1 MARDGMD
8 DRLRDILASIPMGRM
23 GSPADCAATASFLL
37 SDAAC
42 YLSGVVID
50 INGASYF
57 H

>member
-1 MARDGMD
+1 MQE
-8 DRLRDILASIPMGRM
+8 RLAEINDSIPLGRM
-23 GSPADCAATASFLL
+23 ATSKDCAATAAFLL
-37 SDAAC
+37 TDDAS